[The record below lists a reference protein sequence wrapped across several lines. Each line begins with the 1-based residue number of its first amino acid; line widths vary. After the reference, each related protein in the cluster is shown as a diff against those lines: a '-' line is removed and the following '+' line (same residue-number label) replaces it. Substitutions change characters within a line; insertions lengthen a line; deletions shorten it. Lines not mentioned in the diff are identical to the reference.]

1 MENEIITEI
10 ELEILD
16 GLFYK
21 KIESDED
28 LLELEEIFNEEEQI
42 LSSLCV

>member
-21 KIESDED
+21 KIETDED
-28 LLELEEIFNEEEQI
+28 LLELGEI
-42 LSSLCV
+42 LSKEE